1 MKRDPSI
8 TQSVW
13 MREQL
18 PQFPTLNHDL
28 EVDVVIVGAG
38 LTGITAAYLLRQ
50 KRDRLAP
57 AQSDDLSSVRRGEG
71 QIVSV
76 DGQKMAAYRS
86 EAGEITLLSPV
97 CTHLKCL
104 VRWNA
109 ADRTWD
115 CPCHGSRFHPDG
127 SILSGP
133 AEEPLSKEEPSAKAE

>member
-38 LTGITAAYLLRQ
+38 LTGLR
-50 KRDRLAP
+50 RH
-57 AQSDDLSSVRRGEG
+57 
-71 QIVSV
+71 I
-76 DGQKMAAYRS
+76 
-86 EAGEITLLSPV
+86 
-97 CTHLKCL
+97 CL
-104 VRWNA
+104 VRWDA